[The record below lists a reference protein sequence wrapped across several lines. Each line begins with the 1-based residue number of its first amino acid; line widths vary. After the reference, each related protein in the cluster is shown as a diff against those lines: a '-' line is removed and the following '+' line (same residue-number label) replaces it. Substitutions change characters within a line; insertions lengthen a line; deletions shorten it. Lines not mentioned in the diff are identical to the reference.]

1 MNSAAPGPSTADE
14 FTVRIPRDGRKKI
27 TLMKFGSG
35 VPIDFSKIDQPV
47 RMERENNLKEYKSA
61 NDLDLLPKFGAG
73 SEYGRDLKEESKR
86 RKFGILLKKYSP
98 EDQPWHLKVGQ
109 GKQGKKYKGVR
120 EGSISDNTSY
130 YIFTKAADGAFE
142 AFPVEEWYN
151 FSPVIQYRFL
161 NSDEAEEEY
170 SRRDKILN
178 HWMLKYKYKQDDD
191 NVDDEEDNKKKGGK
205 KKSKKNLQLTD
216 MEDWDDFEL
225 SDDDDDSNGEMGD
238 EGKSKK
244 KKSKAKNKKNRR
256 NAKQNSD
263 DEAIEESDEGDYDD
277 KEVDYM
283 SDSGSDSDL
292 SGGEKDDKKTNK
304 YDDKGVDMEAGLR
317 NILDSDA
324 EDEEEETPK
333 DEPEEDIDEKEEKKP
348 EKKEKGADDSSSS
361 SSEDDSDIEKDAER
375 ASKLFL
381 TGDRKIKKE
390 KKEKPD
396 SEPSVSS
403 TKEKTQQIISQANS
417 EKLKDKGLKRKAEKL
432 TDKSDSKSPSIKK
445 HRSEESEGALE
456 EDLRR
461 YLMRKPMTTK
471 DLLQKFKSKKLNMT
485 NEKITQVI
493 AQLLKKIN
501 PDKTTINKKL
511 YLSLKKDDIP

>member
-1 MNSAAPGPSTADE
+1 MNSAAPGPSTVDE

-35 VPIDFSKIDQPV
+35 VHVDFSKAEHPI

-61 NDLDLLPKFGAG
+61 NDLDQLPKFGAG
-73 SEYGRDLKEESKR
+73 SEYGRDLKEESR
-86 RKFGILLKKYSP
+86 RKKYGIMLKKYSP
-98 EDQPWHLKVGQ
+98 DDQPWHLKFGQ
-109 GKQGKKYKGVR
+109 GKQAKKYKGVR

-191 NVDDEEDNKKKGGK
+191 VVEDEEEKKKGGK

-216 MEDWDDFEL
+216 MEDWDDLEM
-225 SDDDDDSNGEMGD
+225 SDDDDDSNGEMD
-238 EGKSKK
+238 EEGKSKK
-244 KKSKAKNKKNRR
+244 KKKMPSKNKKKHR

-263 DEAIEESDEGDYDD
+263 DEAVEESDEGDYDD

-292 SGGEKDDKKTNK
+292 SGGEKDEKKVSK

-324 EDEEEETPK
+324 EDEEEEAPK
-333 DEPEEDIDEKEEKKP
+333 DEPEDDIDDKEEKKAD
-348 EKKEKGADDSSSS
+348 KKEKGADDSSSS

-381 TGDRKIKKE
+381 TGERKIKKD

-396 SEPSVSS
+396 NEPSVS
-403 TKEKTQQIISQANS
+403 TPKEKSQPVVQSPNQT
-417 EKLKDKGLKRKAEKL
+417 EKLKDKGLKRKAEKP
-432 TDKSDSKSPSIKK
+432 TDKTDIKSPSVKK

-501 PDKTTINKKL
+501 PEKKIINKKL
-511 YLSLKKDDIP
+511 YLSLKKDD